1 VVNAAAGREALFAT
15 PQIPHGERIAVI
27 GAGPAGLTYASLIA
41 QGNKVTV
48 FEKEA
53 EPGGAFKSAAKAPLF
68 QEVETEPRS
77 FARYIAD
84 LTAACRAKGVQFHF
98 ATDAAAAGA
107 LLAGFD
113 RIVIATGASYRFG
126 LRAMTK
132 WLLDSGIARAPGITR
147 LLKSPPVRNWFYYR
161 ARSGSAPRFRHLA
174 RPGQRVIVIGDAA
187 SAGKSKEA
195 IASAFAAALLGGGRE
210 GKV

>member
-1 VVNAAAGREALFAT
+1 M
-15 PQIPHGERIAVI
+15 
-27 GAGPAGLTYASLIA
+27 
-41 QGNKVTV
+41 

-68 QEVETEPRS
+68 QEVETETRS

-98 ATDAAAAGA
+98 ATDAAAARA

-126 LRAMTK
+126 LRAIAN
-132 WLLDSGIARAPGITR
+132 WLLNSGLARAPGIAR
-147 LLKSPPVRNWFYYR
+147 LLKSPSVRNWFYYR
-161 ARSGSAPRFRHLA
+161 ARRGSAPRYRRLA
-174 RPGQRVIVIGDAA
+174 LPGQRVIVIGDAA
-187 SAGKSKEA
+187 RAGKSKEA
-195 IASAFAAALLGGGRE
+195 IASAFAAALLGASA
-210 GKV
+210 KDSL